1 MLILTANRRSWS
13 NQGAHTQRG
22 GTQAALH
29 KCMLSAIASCSEGH
43 SWAWGF
49 LIRILSLI
57 FLQHQ
62 QSFWYASFVSKLYW
76 THPWESLLL
85 LRYAAKRC
93 STLNPTPARGG
104 ARWWWVYGGQGVRGG
119 GGESSQVSGWQGI
132 SWRGRKTF
140 SSLYTAPTHEA
151 SVIGLHL
158 TCSSAGK

>member
-1 MLILTANRRSWS
+1 MSILTPNRRSWS

-22 GTQAALH
+22 GTQAALQLMH
-29 KCMLSAIASCSEGH
+29 GECKLQRGPLLSM
-43 SWAWGF
+43 GF
-49 LIRILSLI
+49 LDQDSFFDF

-62 QSFWYASFVSKLYW
+62 QSFRYASFVAEFYW

-93 STLNPTPARGG
+93 STLNPTPTRGG

-132 SWRGRKTF
+132 SWRGRKAF